1 MLLLG
6 NFHVLMLIFT
16 NLVMSNP
23 LGQISLTD
31 AAENDDSTP
40 SSINK
45 SYQRGAVDIRG
56 YFCCP
61 VPGHSWVEGNEDD
74 IRGIIAT
81 YRHKSAQRV
90 HYPPNG
96 PGLEHD
102 CMPVACRGNSGI
114 WVCNEDPVP
123 RYYDAGTIADYVE
136 AQLDLCKNVTGA
148 PPACGQIFRKGD
160 GMNIYIQGS
169 CE

>member
-6 NFHVLMLIFT
+6 IFNVLVLAFT
-16 NLVMSNP
+16 TFVMSNP

-31 AAENDDSTP
+31 AAENDDLTC
-40 SSINK
+40 SSIKK
-45 SYQRGAVDIRG
+45 SYQRGVVDIRA

-61 VPGHSWVEGNEDD
+61 VPGHSWVEGNEED
-74 IRGIIAT
+74 IRGIVAT
-81 YRHKSAQRV
+81 Y
-90 HYPPNG
+90 
-96 PGLEHD
+96 
-102 CMPVACRGNSGI
+102 
-114 WVCNEDPVP
+114 

-148 PPACGQIFRKGD
+148 PPECGQIFRKGD